1 MKSKLVVAVVIIV
14 VIAALFGA
22 MKLRQKKAP
31 SPSTGEIWAKEGIP
45 VETGAVFT
53 GSMARSVE
61 TTGNIEAL
69 EKISLSAK
77 IPGRLAEF
85 GFREGDQVA
94 AGTVVATLDQ
104 QDALNNLRQAQSG
117 LDSAETRLSQALTG
131 AKVTRTQTDAA
142 ISQANA
148 GLSTATAQL
157 ELAKAPTRSQEKMIA
172 ENGVAS
178 AKANLD
184 NAAADLRRSQQLYDQ
199 GAIPQSSLDLS
210 KTQHTVAENAYNSA
224 QQQLAMINEGGRE
237 QLVRQATDGVRNA
250 EENLRQAKAN
260 AAQNMLRQE
269 DIKAARAGVRNA
281 RAMVDMAKQNLSYT
295 YVKSPISGV
304 ISARYADSGQ
314 VVGAGMPICDIVNLN
329 TLYLQGDVSEKDIG
343 TVSRGQRVDIH
354 VDAFPAETFSG
365 IVAEMYPSGSTK
377 SRNFQARIRI
387 VSGSDKLRPA
397 MFARG
402 TIVSGLENSVV
413 LVPKDA
419 IDTRKGAKMVFKV
432 MPDNTVKRYDIEV
445 IREDDKNAQI
455 KAVDGLKPGD
465 IVVTAGRQSLDDGS
479 KVRAEK
485 AK

>member
-1 MKSKLVVAVVIIV
+1 MKTKLIVAVLIILVIG
-14 VIAALFGA
+14 ALFGA
-22 MKLRQKKAP
+22 MKLREKKAP
-31 SPSTGEIWAKEGIP
+31 SPSTGEIWAKEGTP
-45 VETGAVFT
+45 VETAAVFT
-53 GSMARSVE
+53 GSMAKSIE
-61 TTGNIEAL
+61 TTGDIQAL

-77 IPGRLAEF
+77 IPGRIANF
-85 GFREGDQVA
+85 GFREGERVA

-131 AKVTRTQTDAA
+131 AKVTKIQTDASIA
-142 ISQANA
+142 QANA
-148 GLSTATAQL
+148 GVSAANAQL
-157 ELAKAPTRSQEKMIA
+157 ELAKSPTRSQDKIIA
-172 ENGVAS
+172 ENAVAS

-184 NAAADLRRSQQLYDQ
+184 NSSADLRRSQELFAQ

-224 QQQLAMINEGGRE
+224 QQQLAMIKEGGRDE
-237 QLVRQATDGVRNA
+237 LVRQAVAGVRNA
-250 EENLRQAKAN
+250 EEALRQAKAN

-269 DIKAARAGVRNA
+269 DIKAARAGVRSA
-281 RAMVDMAKQNLSYT
+281 RAMVEMAKQALSYT

-314 VVGAGMPICDIVNLN
+314 VVGAGVPICDIVNMN
-329 TLYLQGDVSEKDIG
+329 TLYLQGDVSETDIG
-343 TVSRGQRVDIH
+343 SVSRGQKVDIR
-354 VDAFPAETFSG
+354 VDAFPTETFSG
-365 IVAEMYPSGSTK
+365 IVAELYPSGSTK

-387 VSGSDKLRPA
+387 VSGTDKLRPA

-402 TIVSGLENSVV
+402 TIVSGVENNVV

-419 IDTRKGAKMVFKV
+419 IDTRKGAKMLFKV
-432 MPDNTVKRYDIEV
+432 MPDDTVKRYDIEV
-445 IREDDKNAQI
+445 IREDDNNAQI
-455 KAVDGLKPGD
+455 KTNDGLKSGD
-465 IVVTAGRQSLDDGS
+465 TVVTAGRQTLDDGS